1 MRSSDHAMELLRQA
15 DPAPTPPDSAQM
27 TADYERFEAL
37 LAREPQNLPTPDQQ
51 PFQHRRP
58 VATVLAIACCAL
70 VIAAVVVGFVAW
82 PKHHDEAR
90 PAPEAPRVNI
100 TLSVDGKPVGPSL
113 VMAAGRR
120 YSMVVRVAIAPGA
133 HFTSFQLVVAGP
145 GFGIEAGRPTR
156 NYQPVL
162 TVQHPP
168 DHFTATGSWTAQPV
182 GSSRAPWIE
191 AVYSTTDANGT
202 MAIGRTVVNLQV
214 R

>member
-1 MRSSDHAMELLRQA
+1 MELLRQA
-15 DPAPTPPDSAQM
+15 DPVPTPPDSAQIA
-27 TADYERFEAL
+27 ADYERFEAL
-37 LAREPQNLPTPDQQ
+37 LAREPQNLPTPDRSPVQ
-51 PFQHRRP
+51 PPVQHRRP
-58 VATVLAIACCAL
+58 VAAVLAIACCAL
-70 VIAAVVVGFVAW
+70 VIAAVVVGFVVW
-82 PKHHDEAR
+82 PKHHDEAQ

-100 TLSVDGKPVGPSL
+100 SLSVDGKPVGPGASL

-120 YSMVVRVAIAPGA
+120 YTMGVQVAVAPGA

-156 NYQPVL
+156 NYQSVL
-162 TVQHPP
+162 TVQHPQ

-182 GSSRAPWIE
+182 GSSRAPWVE